1 MPHDPIYALLHL
13 DVSQSTPHT
22 PWWMLSPIT
31 WEAILRITWAGL
43 MGAIVGLERQLKQQ
57 SAGLRTHMLVAMG
70 AAVFMILSLYPL
82 TPLGADPAESFK
94 QDPARIAAQIVTG
107 IGFIGGGAVL
117 RSGSSIKGVTTAAS
131 LWLMGAVGMVAGN
144 GGFFLSLCIS
154 LLGLLILRGVGDLE
168 TRYNLKASTSG
179 LVQELVI
186 QLPDLSAN
194 EFQSWF
200 ETTFSDLIL
209 EKSLS
214 WVTPNTHDTTL
225 DHQAH
230 THHPDIQPAT
240 ARTELRYLV
249 LPPVPRRRAVSYWR
263 EHFRAYP
270 EIYQLSIR
278 WIEADT

>member
-1 MPHDPIYALLHL
+1 
-13 DVSQSTPHT
+13 
-22 PWWMLSPIT
+22 MLSPIT
-31 WEAILRITWAGL
+31 LEAILRITWAGL

-82 TPLGADPAESFK
+82 TPLGDSSGEVFK

-144 GGFFLSLCIS
+144 GGFFLSLCVS

-186 QLPDLSAN
+186 QLPDISAN
-194 EFQSWF
+194 DFQSWF

-214 WVTPNTHDTTL
+214 WVTPKPHE
-225 DHQAH
+225 AP
-230 THHPDIQPAT
+230 HHPDIQPAM

-249 LPPVPRRRAVSYWR
+249 LPPVPRKRAVSYWR

-270 EIYQLSIR
+270 EIDQLSIR